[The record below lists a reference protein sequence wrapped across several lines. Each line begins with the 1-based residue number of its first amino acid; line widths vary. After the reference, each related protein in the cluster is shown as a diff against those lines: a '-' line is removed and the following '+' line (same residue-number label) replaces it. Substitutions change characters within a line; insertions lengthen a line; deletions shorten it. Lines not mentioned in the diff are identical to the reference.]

1 MSSDTTYETY
11 YVPHNSALPFFASLG
26 IFLTVFG
33 AGNIMNEM
41 SSGTESS
48 FGEIVFMMGGLVM
61 AATLFF
67 CRLQHVFRS
76 LLHPRRGSNGRSSLS
91 HIF

>member
-61 AATLFF
+61 AATLF
-67 CRLQHVFRS
+67 S
-76 LLHPRRGSNGRSSLS
+76 GSPRSSRKITRSFTASRWTDPL
-91 HIF
+91 FGA